1 MARSPLSDPTSERSL
16 GSGDVDL
23 LLDIAERAIVAG
35 LRNVRPTV
43 PALHELPD
51 ALRRPA
57 GTFVTLNV
65 RGELNGCIGSIESDE
80 PLGVSVA
87 RHAWSAAFTDPR
99 LPALRWVD
107 FDHLDIEISILSP
120 LAPIACTLA
129 RRPARPARAPGR
141 RVVDRGRSKAGG
153 VPAVGVG
160 AVAVGGD
167 LPRPPLPQGRAPA
180 RLVARRSPCVHVHGG
195 QVRPTGRCRW
205 LIASFGDR
213 SRRQACGRPLPTP
226 VSCVPPYAGATRPR
240 LCSSVDRAS
249 VS

>member
-1 MARSPLSDPTSERSL
+1 MARSPLSDPTSERPL
-16 GSGDVDL
+16 GVADVDL

-35 LRNVRPTV
+35 LRDVGPTG

-80 PLGVSVA
+80 PLGVGVA

-120 LAPIACTLA
+120 LAPIAAPSRADLLDQLEPRVDGLLIA
-129 RRPARPARAPGR
+129 AGSRRAVFLPSVWEQLPSAATFLDHLFRKAGLPLDWWPDDLRAFTFTADKFGR
-141 RVVDRGRSKAGG
+141 RAGVDG
-153 VPAVGVG
+153 
-160 AVAVGGD
+160 
-167 LPRPPLPQGRAPA
+167 
-180 RLVARRSPCVHVHGG
+180 
-195 QVRPTGRCRW
+195 
-205 LIASFGDR
+205 
-213 SRRQACGRPLPTP
+213 
-226 VSCVPPYAGATRPR
+226 
-240 LCSSVDRAS
+240 
-249 VS
+249 